1 MTLTR
6 CYNEEP
12 LRLTNVYP
20 ENGIMRNVALM
31 SIGEAA
37 GHNCRVDLA
46 CLQRL
51 FQLSQGKSIK
61 AFLNHSYNPAPTEVV
76 GVFSGI
82 YIDAEKGILRAQQ
95 FKALDAF
102 KNHNRQ
108 AYDTLFELA
117 MTAPESF
124 GVSVSIY
131 QELEEAVDGGSAFI
145 RPTSIESADF
155 VSAPAAN
162 KALFCKETPL
172 DVSIKQIHNEITLA
186 LPVVE
191 KSPHANAMNVIQ
203 SIHSAFGKNPD
214 HVARAIQY
222 AVENPEAKPEDVVG
236 EVKAKLDAEDQA
248 ALMAE
253 NIALKAKVA
262 ELEGKL
268 GIAEPEAAKVEE
280 LSKKVQ
286 AQEAQIVELSKT
298 QRRFGIRPLKTE
310 SANVPD
316 SRPTCTQSEFA
327 AKTVSEKME
336 FSRKGGRISE

>member
-1 MTLTR
+1 MTLVR
-6 CYNEEP
+6 YYNAEP
-12 LRLTNVYP
+12 LQLTNVDP
-20 ENGIMRNVALM
+20 ENGILRNVALM

-37 GHNCRVDLA
+37 GHNCRVDLGS
-46 CLQRL
+46 LQGL

-82 YIDAEKGILRAQQ
+82 YIDAESGVLRASQ
-95 FKALDAF
+95 FKALEAF
-102 KNHNRQ
+102 KTHNRQ

-131 QELEEAVDGGSAFI
+131 QDLEEAADGGSAFI

-162 KALFCKETPL
+162 KALFSKETPL
-172 DVSIKQIHNEITLA
+172 DVSEKPIHNEITPT

-191 KSPHANAMNVIQ
+191 KPPHSRFMNVIQ
-203 SIHSAFGKNPD
+203 SIHSAFGKSPE

-236 EVKAKLDAEDQA
+236 EVQAKLDAEDQA
-248 ALMAE
+248 ALIAE
-253 NIALKAKVA
+253 NEALKAKVA

-298 QRRFGIRPLKTE
+298 QRRFGIRPLKLE
-310 SANVPD
+310 SATVPD
-316 SRPTCTQSEFA
+316 SRPVCNQSEFA